1 MIKIYHN
8 PRCRKSREGF
18 QILQESGKDFEIIEY
33 LKESLSFDEVN
44 TIVNLLNIPPTTL
57 LRKNEAVWKE
67 HFKGKTMSDLT
78 KEQQKEL
85 KKIALEIEAD
95 AIQMRLDY
103 EVSGSDNEGE
113 VIFVNE
119 ESSLLK
125 NEDEKLGTTMFVS
138 SSQRLKRKLE
148 EDNGEEKDD

>member
-1 MIKIYHN
+1 
-8 PRCRKSREGF
+8 
-18 QILQESGKDFEIIEY
+18 
-33 LKESLSFDEVN
+33 
-44 TIVNLLNIPPTTL
+44 
-57 LRKNEAVWKE
+57 
-67 HFKGKTMSDLT
+67 MSDLT